1 MTRSAGR
8 QPKLAKRK
16 NPAAWCHEVEYV
28 YTFGPEVADV
38 AAETGLIPDENQQ
51 WILDQTFGFQADGR
65 PAAFEVDLI
74 GPRQN
79 IKTSSIIM
87 MEIGWMYVT
96 EEPFILHTAHELDAT
111 EEAFIDLRERLL
123 ETPLLRKE
131 LNPAKGDRDTPGIYT
146 GNGSWEI
153 HLLNGTRLKY
163 KARGK
168 DSGRALAADKLV
180 LDEGFALQNAQVGSL
195 YPILTTIPDAQVV
208 VASSAGKLYSSVLRD
223 HRERGRNGRSPRQF
237 YAEWGDRKP
246 WVGCKSRHCEHA
258 KDAIGCVLDDEKRWA
273 EIMPAWGLRVFPE
286 TIRNMRQA
294 MPPMEFAREFMV
306 WWEDPPNADTPGVLD
321 LQRWSQLE
329 DKTAPAPDR
338 VELMLDVS
346 PDRKSSTIAAAGA
359 GPDGKTLII
368 TTTLPGTTRTVAALG
383 ALVAKRNVVSP
394 VALMPNTQAG
404 ALIPDLIEAG
414 IPWEPFTTV
423 QMGQATAA
431 FITGVNENAAYV
443 HVGQA
448 EFAKAVEN
456 ATTRFTAQ
464 GEAEV
469 WDRRDKSIDI
479 GPVVAGSG
487 AAYRWALTKKAPPP
501 SPEGIS
507 DLLSDDDDFR
517 GAGEYVDW
525 NNVPL

>member
-8 QPKLAKRK
+8 QPRLAKRK

-28 YTFGPEVADV
+28 YTLGPEVADV

-51 WILDQTFGFQADGR
+51 WILDQTFGYLADGR
-65 PAAFEVDLI
+65 PAAFEIDLV

-96 EEPFILHTAHELDAT
+96 EEAYILHTAHELDAT

-123 ETPLLRKE
+123 ETPLLSKE
-131 LNPAKGDRDTPGIYT
+131 LNPAKGDRETPGIYT

-168 DSGRALAADKLV
+168 DSGRALTADKLV
-180 LDEGFALQNAQVGSL
+180 LDEGFAVQASQVGSL
-195 YPILTTIPDAQVV
+195 YPTLTTIPDAQVV
-208 VASSAGKLYSSVLRD
+208 FASSAGKLYSHVLRD
-223 HRERGRNGRSPRQF
+223 HRERGRKGLSPRQF
-237 YAEWGDRKP
+237 YAEWGDRRP
-246 WVGCKSRHCEHA
+246 WLGCKSKHCEHA
-258 KDAIGCVLDDEKRWA
+258 KDAIGCALDDEKRWA

-321 LQRWSQLE
+321 LAKWGKSKDE
-329 DKTAPAPDR
+329 AAPAPHR

-346 PDRKSSTIAAAGA
+346 PDRKTSTIAAAGD
-359 GPDGKTLII
+359 GPDGRTLII
-368 TTTLPGTTRTVAALG
+368 VTVLPGTEHTVKALK
-383 ALVAKRNVVSP
+383 ALTLNRNVVSP
-394 VALMPNTQAG
+394 VALVPNTQAG
-404 ALIPDLIEAG
+404 ALIPDLVEAG
-414 IPWEPFTTV
+414 VPWEPFSNV

-431 FITGVNENAAYV
+431 FIKGVEHGRYV
-443 HVGQA
+443 HVGQS

-456 ATTRFTAQ
+456 ATTKFN

-469 WDRRDKSIDI
+469 WDRRDRSVSI

-487 AAYRWALTKKAPPP
+487 AAYRWSLTKQAPPP
-501 SPEGIS
+501 SPQGIS
-507 DLLSDDDDFR
+507 DQLEAEPGGSD
-517 GAGEYVDW
+517 APDW

>member
-1 MTRSAGR
+1 MTRSAAR
-8 QPKLAKRK
+8 RPKLAKRK
-16 NPAAWCHEVEYV
+16 NPAAWSHEVEYV

-51 WILDQTFGFQADGR
+51 WILDQTFGFLADGR

-131 LNPAKGDRDTPGIYT
+131 LNPAKGDRETPGIYT

-168 DSGRALAADKLV
+168 DSGRALTADKLV
-180 LDEGFALQNAQVGSL
+180 LDEGFAVQAAQVGSL

-208 VASSAGKLYSSVLRD
+208 VASSAGKLYSQVLRE
-223 HRERGRNGRSPRQF
+223 HRKRGRAGLSPRQF
-237 YAEWGDRKP
+237 YAEWGDRNP
-246 WVGCKSRHCEHA
+246 WTGCKSKHCEHA
-258 KDAIGCVLDDEKRWA
+258 VGTIGCALDDEKRWA

-306 WWEDPPNADTPGVLD
+306 WWEDPPTAEDNPGKLNVD
-321 LQRWSQLE
+321 QWDALE
-329 DKTAPAPDR
+329 DRKAPAPQR

-346 PDRKSSTIAAAGA
+346 PDRKTSTIAAAGD
-359 GPDGKTLII
+359 GPDGRTLII
-368 TTTLPGTTRTVAALG
+368 VTVLPGTDRTVDALK
-383 ALVAKRNVVSP
+383 ALTEKRNVVSP
-394 VALMPNTQAG
+394 VALIPNTQAG
-404 ALIPDLIEAG
+404 ALIPDLVEAG
-414 IPWEPFTTV
+414 VAWEPFTTT
-423 QMGQATAA
+423 QMGQATSA
-431 FITGVNENAAYV
+431 FITGVNETGAYV
-443 HVGQA
+443 HVGQP
-448 EFAKAVEN
+448 EFLEAVKN
-456 ATTRFTAQ
+456 ATTRYTAQ
-464 GEAEV
+464 GEVEV
-469 WDRRDKSIDI
+469 WDRRDKTINI

-487 AAYRWALTKKAPPP
+487 AAYRWGLTKKQPPP
-501 SPEGIS
+501 APRRASSSSGTSTTRRSRSS
-507 DLLSDDDDFR
+507 DIAT
-517 GAGEYVDW
+517 AGF
-525 NNVPL
+525 